1 MGYKF
6 SQHEILDAAVR
17 ATAASGLSG
26 LTFRLVAQEA
36 GTSDRVVVYY
46 FPDKAQLISAVLA
59 RVGEAFQAVLAAGW
73 HDAPRPLS
81 KVSVLH
87 AARDVFADPQQAGV
101 VRIFL
106 EAMGLAVARVEP
118 FVSLGPR
125 LLDAW
130 VQWLAGEFDP
140 PDRARAAATVAVID
154 GLLMAGAL
162 LDAPTSDQAWDALIE
177 AARREE
183 S

>member
-6 SQHEILDAAVR
+6 SQAEILDAAVR

-46 FPDKAQLISAVLA
+46 FPDKALLISAVLE

-73 HDAPRPLS
+73 LDAPRPLS
-81 KVSVLH
+81 SASVLQ
-87 AARDVFADPQQAGV
+87 AARDVFGDPQHAGV

-118 FVSLGPR
+118 FASLGPR
-125 LLDAW
+125 LLEAW
-130 VQWLAGEFDP
+130 VDWLAGEFEP
-140 PDRARAAATVAVID
+140 TNRVRAAATVAVID
-154 GLLMAGAL
+154 GLMITGAL
-162 LDAPTSDQAWDALIE
+162 LDRATADRTWDALIE
-177 AARREE
+177 AALREGP
-183 S
+183 